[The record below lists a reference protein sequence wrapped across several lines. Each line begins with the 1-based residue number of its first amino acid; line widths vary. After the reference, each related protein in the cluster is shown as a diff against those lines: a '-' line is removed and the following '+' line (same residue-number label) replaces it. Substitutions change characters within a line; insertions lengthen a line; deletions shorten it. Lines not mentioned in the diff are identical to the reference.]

1 MNITKF
7 LKDYLEKF
15 GETPFLV
22 RLKDEEEF
30 LIGEGSSVQSYSK

>member
-1 MNITKF
+1 MNITKNF
-7 LKDYLEKF
+7 LKDYLERF

-30 LIGEGSSVQSYSK
+30 LIGEGSP